1 MKDLGLKWHV
11 LGKLTISYI
20 LVFACAIIPV
30 TASKY
35 VSQAEGSSSAR
46 VARFEAPYITYDE
59 FTPGG
64 DIVATEEP
72 KYYVFEAHFTVNVN
86 QEVSSLYTLDIYLDP
101 NDTTAITALICP
113 DITQTN
119 SSGKTYSFSAL
130 DGTDASAAGITLSY
144 FTGDTSE
151 DFEAGKI
158 YYSRYENGEKKWYS
172 ATPISNGA
180 KQVVTVTPEGGV
192 AVGTAAET
200 HAYSVL
206 FFVKADAS
214 GKADGEQMEEE
225 IYIKYDIDCW
235 QVD

>member
-1 MKDLGLKWHV
+1 MKHLGFKWR
-11 LGKLTISYI
+11 LIGKLTIIYV
-20 LVFACAIIPV
+20 LVLACTVIPV

-35 VSQAEGSSSAR
+35 VSRAEGSDSAR

-72 KYYVFEAHFTVNVN
+72 KYYVFEAHFTVNVD
-86 QEVSSLYTLDIYLDP
+86 QEVSSVYTLDIYLDP
-101 NDTTAITALICP
+101 NDTTEITALICP

-119 SSGKTYSFSAL
+119 NSGKPYSFSAL

-144 FTGDTSE
+144 FTGDSSE

-172 ATPISNGA
+172 VTPTSDGA

-192 AVGTAAET
+192 AVGTDAAL
-200 HAYSVL
+200 HNYSVL
-206 FFVKADAS
+206 FFIKADAS
-214 GKADGEQMEEE
+214 GKEDGEQMEEE

>member
-11 LGKLTISYI
+11 LGKLTIIYI
-20 LVFACAIIPV
+20 LVFAWAIIPV

-35 VSQAEGSSSAR
+35 VSQAEGSDSAR

-113 DITQTN
+113 NITGTQY
-119 SSGKTYSFSAL
+119 KFCAL
-130 DGTDASAAGITLSY
+130 DGTAASAAGITLSY
-144 FTGDTSE
+144 FTKDSSK

-158 YYSRYENGEKKWYS
+158 YYSRLENGVKKWYS
-172 ATPISNGA
+172 AKPSEDE
-180 KQVVTVTPEGGV
+180 KQAVTVTPEGGV
-192 AVGTAAET
+192 AVGTEAAKHE
-200 HAYSVL
+200 YSVL

-214 GKADGEQMEEE
+214 GKENGEQMEEQ